1 MDEQRRKL
9 TEAIYKIRSK
19 EKMIRASYE
28 KGTGTTRAFLE
39 DRIREAAEKTE
50 QELNS
55 QVEQGYFTKQEAA
68 EILEALS
75 TMPVI
80 REVRQG
86 ILVATFPEFK
96 LNELYVQSVAIE
108 LNDSNGQ
115 TEKEERTGEPAGITA
130 GS

>member
-9 TEAIYKIRSK
+9 PEAIYKIRSK

-28 KGTGTTRAFLE
+28 KGAGTNRAFLE
-39 DRIREAAEKTE
+39 DRIKEAAEKTE

-55 QVEQGYFTKQEAA
+55 QVEQGYFTKQEATD
-68 EILEALS
+68 ILAVLC

-80 REVRQG
+80 REVRRG

-96 LNELYVQSVAIE
+96 LNELYVHSVAIE

-115 TEKEERTGEPAGITA
+115 DEEEITGESA
-130 GS
+130 